1 MRITKNVK
9 KITIVKNMITINL
22 KLHIKGSTK
31 VEVRE
36 QSTSVIF
43 KMFTDSDG
51 FIKPEKILE
60 ELNGYSDRIL
70 QASLCK
76 KKKKI
81 FEGSKIPDLIRDS
94 YGFNITV
101 TPRDKD
107 WSDTLIFEVT
117 SENNNP
123 YKFEPSMAFYN

>member
-1 MRITKNVK
+1 
-9 KITIVKNMITINL
+9 MITIEL

-31 VEVRE
+31 VKVRE
-36 QSTSVIF
+36 QSTSVKF

-60 ELNGYSDRIL
+60 ELNKYSDRIL
-70 QASLCK
+70 QATLSIEYPK
-76 KKKKI
+76 T

-101 TPRDKD
+101 TPRDND
-107 WSDTLIFEVT
+107 WKDTLIFEVT

-123 YKFEPSMAFYN
+123 YQGGEPSMAFYN